1 MARLF
6 KTGITAE
13 GVLTS
18 NGLTLSSTT
27 SPIILN
33 AAAGTSGQ
41 VLTSA
46 GAGATPTWTS
56 VSGTGTVTS
65 ITAGTNGLTGGT
77 ITTSGTIDIDT
88 AKVPRLTTNTNTF
101 QASSGSTKFVVKK
114 GPTQDI
120 AVNLMEWQ
128 TDSGAVGGFVRNDAN
143 LINFGAVES
152 TYFMTATAGTSTNVP
167 MTVYGKSDHTA
178 NIQEWRKLGEAN
190 PRAVI
195 NQYGDLYL
203 PGSAIQ
209 IGTSYLTAK
218 ISVAPGAAE
227 HGLVIRGASGQ
238 SANLQEWQNNTPTT
252 VASVSPTGAFTTA
265 GQITSSH
272 SGLWSSPNI
281 TLQGTE
287 PNIRFAAT
295 SSVDANVGVYNGVF
309 YVVGDTASDG
319 TYDTIPLSVNLTNG
333 NTSILG
339 TMTASTFSGSGAS
352 LTNLP
357 TPTAVVNTVS
367 GTTSA
372 ELVRGNMADN
382 DQFRILVGGTAG
394 NSGFAEIA
402 TADDGNEP
410 IHVRQYTGVFA
421 TIARTA
427 TLLDGSG
434 NTSFP
439 GTIDTPGISRSGTSS
454 LSISTATGTT
464 GTAGNI
470 NITAGGMDTSG
481 TGGNVIIT
489 GGTVSSGNGGNISI
503 NAGAGGTSGTI
514 SIGTTNASSISIGRS
529 GLTTTTAGAFTADG
543 TVTGGNLTTGGTLT
557 RTTLNG
563 GGTSGASINNSGQ
576 FIRTPS
582 SARYKQDIEDGN
594 FVYEDILSLSPKTF
608 RLKDEAETNPDARV
622 YGGFIAEEVDQIE
635 SLKVFV
641 NYLTQEDGSVVPDG
655 IAYGEMVSALVSAI
669 KHQDARIQAL
679 EAQVQALSS

>member
-1 MARLF
+1 
-6 KTGITAE
+6 
-13 GVLTS
+13 
-18 NGLTLSSTT
+18 
-27 SPIILN
+27 
-33 AAAGTSGQ
+33 
-41 VLTSA
+41 
-46 GAGATPTWTS
+46 
-56 VSGTGTVTS
+56 
-65 ITAGTNGLTGGT
+65 
-77 ITTSGTIDIDT
+77 
-88 AKVPRLTTNTNTF
+88 
-101 QASSGSTKFVVKK
+101 
-114 GPTQDI
+114 
-120 AVNLMEWQ
+120 
-128 TDSGAVGGFVRNDAN
+128 
-143 LINFGAVES
+143 
-152 TYFMTATAGTSTNVP
+152 
-167 MTVYGKSDHTA
+167 
-178 NIQEWRKLGEAN
+178 
-190 PRAVI
+190 
-195 NQYGDLYL
+195 
-203 PGSAIQ
+203 
-209 IGTSYLTAK
+209 
-218 ISVAPGAAE
+218 
-227 HGLVIRGASGQ
+227 
-238 SANLQEWQNNTPTT
+238 
-252 VASVSPTGAFTTA
+252 
-265 GQITSSH
+265 
-272 SGLWSSPNI
+272 
-281 TLQGTE
+281 LQGTE